1 MVSSISVPE
10 FLQIQDK
17 VNIIDVRIV
26 ENYNRS
32 HIPGAK
38 NITANTLLANPSK
51 YLNLYEKYYIYC
63 QTGISSIRVCTY
75 LKMRGYNVINLTGGY
90 EEWILTK

>member
-1 MVSSISVPE
+1 MISSISVPD
-10 FLQIQDK
+10 FLKIQDK

-26 ENYNRS
+26 ENFNRS

-38 NITANTLLANPSK
+38 NVPANTLLANPAK
-51 YLNLYEKYYIYC
+51 YMSLYEKYYIYC
-63 QTGISSIRVCTY
+63 QTGVNSIRVCSY
-75 LKMRGYNVINLTGGY
+75 LKLRGYNAINITGGY